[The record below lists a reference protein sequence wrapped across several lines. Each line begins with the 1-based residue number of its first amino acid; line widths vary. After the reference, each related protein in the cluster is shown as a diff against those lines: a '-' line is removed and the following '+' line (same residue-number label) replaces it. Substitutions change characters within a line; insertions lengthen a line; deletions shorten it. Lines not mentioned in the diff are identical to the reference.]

1 VNKQAFFAR
10 QLAHWLFKVDWHYNT
25 LLAATIECTSE
36 LPDDCDSL
44 INELLLRYPAKPSQ
58 TSVTEY
64 LLSSER
70 LANWFGHNLAAPSS
84 KPTIT
89 RFALQQPSPATHAG
103 TPLPEIN
110 TIGDLANWLSLTVSE
125 LDWFANFWRTDAST
139 PEHRKHYQYELLE
152 KRQGG
157 VRLIEKPKTR
167 LKQVQQKIYHN
178 MLSTLD
184 THPAAHGFCKS
195 RNCISHASNHVGK
208 RYVMTYDIA
217 DCFHSINWPRVK
229 AVFLQLGYATEVA
242 AYLTALCT
250 HRVQLD
256 YKTRRLFDHA
266 QQELLKQRHLPQGVP
281 TSPALANA
289 VLNRLDR
296 RLSGLANTLEMDYS
310 RYADDIAMSSHSIR
324 DWRFLEPLIGGICID
339 EGVSLNYKKTR
350 IKRSHQKQRLVGI
363 VVNSEPNIDRQYFD
377 ELKAILTNC
386 KRHGID
392 SQNRDGHPHFRAHLL
407 GRIQYVKSL
416 NKQRG
421 IKLEH
426 IYHEIKD
433 H

>member
-10 QLAHWLFKVDWHYNT
+10 QLAHWLLEVDWHYNT

-44 INELLLRYPAKPSQ
+44 VNELLLRYPAKPSR
-58 TSVTEY
+58 TSITEY

-89 RFALQQPSPATHAG
+89 RFALQQPSSATHAG

-110 TIGDLANWLSLTVSE
+110 TIGDLAKWLSLTVTE

-139 PEHRKHYQYELLE
+139 PEHRKHYQYELL
-152 KRQGG
+152 
-157 VRLIEKPKTR
+157 
-167 LKQVQQKIYHN
+167 
-178 MLSTLD
+178 
-184 THPAAHGFCKS
+184 A
-195 RNCISHASNHVGK
+195 
-208 RYVMTYDIA
+208 
-217 DCFHSINWPRVK
+217 
-229 AVFLQLGYATEVA
+229 
-242 AYLTALCT
+242 
-250 HRVQLD
+250 
-256 YKTRRLFDHA
+256 RRLFDRA

-296 RLSGLANTLEMDYS
+296 RLSGLAGALEMDYS
-310 RYADDIAMSSHSIR
+310 RYADDIAMSSQSIR

-339 EGVSLNYKKTR
+339 ERVSLNYKKTR

-363 VVNSEPNIDRQYFD
+363 VVNSKPNIDRHYFD
-377 ELKAILTNC
+377 ALKATLTNC
-386 KRHGID
+386 KRHGLE
-392 SQNRDGHPHFRAHLL
+392 SQNREGHPHFRAHLL
-407 GRIQYVKSL
+407 GRKQYVKSL
-416 NKQRG
+416 KQQRG
-421 IKLEH
+421 VKLDH
-426 IYHEIKD
+426 IYHEIKA